1 MPQVLIGLVLA
12 LIVSPPTPQPELK
25 TIVTVHSSQFCTAL
39 ILAVRPALVGMM
51 RNDQL
56 IDLGRSALAAG
67 DRDAKF
73 GGQVESSFNQ
83 RGAAA
88 WTPNSGVGVMLDNR
102 QRQLAA
108 AMAQNIE
115 TAQTLLANPN
125 APTPNG
131 EDQAKLS
138 AIKAQL
144 TAILNQQRAAMNVIA
159 GNADSSELAGVYNA
173 SSTTGIETDNLN
185 SPTTPADLNG
195 VSALNARLSSQ
206 NNVVA
211 GPGAA
216 KGGGGSAVETIE
228 PFGQFQGSVS
238 KSTMSMPFYSPYE
251 KLVRVLV
258 SEQASIDRSEETAA
272 KTIVD
277 AVQGCL

>member
-1 MPQVLIGLVLA
+1 MPQLLIGFVLA
-12 LIVSPPTPQPELK
+12 LVVSPPTPQPELK

-56 IDLGRSALAAG
+56 ISLGRSALSAG

-83 RGAAA
+83 RGAAT
-88 WTPNSGVGVMLDNR
+88 WTPNSGVAVMLDNR

-125 APTPNG
+125 APTPGG
-131 EDQAKLS
+131 EDQAKLA

-144 TAILNQQRAAMNVIA
+144 TSILNQQRSAMNVIA
-159 GNADSSELAGVYNA
+159 GNADTSELAGMYNA
-173 SSTTGIETDNLN
+173 PSTTGVETDNLS
-185 SPTTPADLNG
+185 SPTSPADLNG
-195 VSALNARLSSQ
+195 ISALNARLTSQ

-211 GPGAA
+211 GPGAVHGA
-216 KGGGGSAVETIE
+216 GSAVETTE
-228 PFGQFQGSVS
+228 PFDQSQASIA
-238 KSTMSMPFYSPYE
+238 KSTSAMPFYSPYA
-251 KLVRVLV
+251 KLVLALG
-258 SEQASIDRSEETAA
+258 SDQQSIERSEESAA